1 MRSMKLA
8 AVAVAAQAAIFAASP
23 ASAGPVI
30 YQYTGNNFTSVF
42 APGYTT
48 SDKITGTIT
57 LSSALPDSLTTL
69 TDETAL
75 VTGYSFSDGV
85 NSFVSPCCDSGNQTI
100 FEFAT
105 DSSGN
110 ITDWVVTLET
120 DDNHTGD
127 MTTEGG
133 LTAFDQSLTGGVLG
147 GDNNGLPGV
156 WTLGSMTSPVPE
168 PASWMLLVL
177 GFGALG
183 WRLRS
188 ARRPLRAAVLG

>member
-1 MRSMKLA
+1 MRSINLA
-8 AVAVAAQAAIFAASP
+8 AAAVIVQAAIFAAPP
-23 ASAGPVI
+23 ASAGPVV
-30 YQYTGNNFTSVF
+30 YKYTGNDFTTVF
-42 APGYTT
+42 ASGYTT
-48 SDKITGTIT
+48 ADKITGTIT

-75 VTGYSFSDGV
+75 VTAYSFSDGV

-100 FEFAT
+100 FDFTT

-127 MTTEGG
+127 MTTQGG
-133 LTAFDQSLTGGVLG
+133 VTAFDQSLVGGVLG
-147 GDNNGLPGV
+147 GDNNGSPGV
-156 WTLGSMTSPVPE
+156 WTLESSVSPVPE
-168 PASWMLLVL
+168 PATWMLLVL
-177 GFGALG
+177 GFGAAG

-188 ARRPLRAAVLG
+188 ARRRLPATVLA